1 MKKYTMHLVW
11 LIFVFLNIY
20 FKNGLVRIK
29 LCFYVTAKLI
39 DIDPKEKMI
48 SCTETHLENPMIIL
62 IKTTFSHMNSSI
74 LFPTVFLNQMNTS
87 KFFRNS
93 WLIDLIESNTE
104 SKTMNSWQRIWFLDE
119 RLKQNSIVSSNMISK
134 IIYQW
139 IFWKRTFKTRSKIR
153 KYDW

>member
-1 MKKYTMHLVW
+1 MKKYTMHSVW

-104 SKTMNSWQRIWFLDE
+104 FKTMNSWQRIWFLDE
-119 RLKQNSIVSSNMISK
+119 RLKQNSIVFSNMISK

-139 IFWKRTFKTRSKIR
+139 IFWKRTYKTRSRIR
-153 KYDW
+153 K